1 MLYTLKSHIA
11 EHIRLE
17 ERTPEK
23 ILADEQGNYRE
34 AFHQL
39 SVLYSTAVMQLGW
52 AARDLL
58 HTHQVLGIDK
68 VFDEP
73 APCQTPF
80 APAEAACE
88 VES

>member
-23 ILADEQGNYRE
+23 ILADEHGNYRE

-39 SVLYSTAVMQLGW
+39 SILYATAVMHLGW

-58 HTHQVLGIDK
+58 HAHQMLGIDK
-68 VFDEP
+68 VFDETV
-73 APCQTPF
+73 PCQVPF

-88 VES
+88 VEP